1 MAAWV
6 FCLWLFLYN
15 MAYSDDIKSGKW
27 QRLRLEVMQRD
38 QFRCRACKCENN
50 LNVHHLYY
58 ESDKHIY
65 DYEIESL
72 VTLCENCHSKLHK
85 DLAKVSGIVAFKV
98 LVGDMDL
105 TDIG

>member
-1 MAAWV
+1 
-6 FCLWLFLYN
+6 

-38 QFRCRACKCENN
+38 QVRCRACKCENN

-58 ESDKHIY
+58 ESGKHIY

>member
-27 QRLRLEVMQRD
+27 QKLRLKVMERD
-38 QFRCRACKCENN
+38 LFKCRACKSENS

-58 ESDKHIY
+58 DSGKRIY